1 MCRNVENIMG
11 LFSEELRILDRN
23 TVRYIIDEMQTTID
37 NQQTT
42 IAQQA
47 ELIKQLQKHIA
58 EFESK

>member
-47 ELIKQLQKHIA
+47 ELIK
-58 EFESK
+58 